1 MIYAVKLKCPSCT
14 SKIEVED
21 GFFGKELNCPQCQTS
36 IKVPKIVIPTGKL
49 IVAPTESSMLKLQ
62 MQNMKRKMDEQATEL
77 LRLHQLMED
86 RAELQ
91 EVDKLKNELFDMKLE
106 LTQEKKTAKNQQTEI
121 NMLSEQLDLMQNE
134 LEEQRQE

>member
-14 SKIEVED
+14 SKIEVEET
-21 GFFGKELNCPQCQTS
+21 FFGKELNCPQCQTS
-36 IKVPKIVIPTGKL
+36 IKVPKIIIPTEKL
-49 IVAPTESSMLKLQ
+49 VVAPTESSMLKLQ

-86 RAELQ
+86 RSELK

-106 LTQEKKTAKNQQTEI
+106 LTQERKAAKNQQTEI

-134 LEEQRQE
+134 LDEQRQT